1 MTNSKSASKRLK
13 INERN
18 RINNSQYKS
27 LVKTFTK
34 KYLQSLENYK
44 LNPTEEN
51 KESLLLLLNLAYSK
65 IDKAKKKNILTK
77 NTAAR
82 RKSRLAKALSKIEIP
97 SN

>member
-1 MTNSKSASKRLK
+1 MTNNKSAAKRVL

-18 RINNSQYKS
+18 RLNNNRYRS

-34 KYLQSLENYK
+34 KYLQSLEAYK
-44 LNPTEEN
+44 LDPTEEN
-51 KESLLLLLNLAYSK
+51 KENLTLLLNLAYSK
-65 IDKAKKKNILTK
+65 IDKAKKKNVLTK

-82 RKSRLAKALSKIEIP
+82 RKSRLAKALSKLA